1 MNIYPY
7 IYRPIQDLIKFLF
20 LKKNFNDLLID
31 YLNKNQYEE
40 IHDIGCSDGIIA
52 SALDLKK
59 TKYYGYDI
67 DLTNINK
74 AKKKYRNFRNINFMY
89 KSIDKIHIKN
99 KRKKIF
105 ILKGVFHHVSDTMI
119 SKFLKNLSLKD
130 EVIAL
135 DGFYHKNQNL
145 ISVIL
150 KKMDRGNYIRTYDE
164 YKSILPGFT
173 LTKKISYYLKYYSH
187 LLSTKNIDKKKL
199 NLF

>member
-1 MNIYPY
+1 M
-7 IYRPIQDLIKFLF
+7 
-20 LKKNFNDLLID
+20 
-31 YLNKNQYEE
+31 
-40 IHDIGCSDGIIA
+40 H
-52 SALDLKK
+52 
-59 TKYYGYDI
+59 
-67 DLTNINK
+67 
-74 AKKKYRNFRNINFMY
+74 

-130 EVIAL
+130 KVIAL